1 MSPRSPFK
9 FTLLMGLLAVIFSS
23 LGLWQLE
30 RKSEKAALFEAF
42 ANAPQMS
49 LGDAVAA
56 EQPFAQVR
64 ATGHYDSQRHFLL
77 DNKIYEAQAGVHVLT
92 PFTTL
97 EGQVLLVN
105 RGWKPLP
112 PDRSTL
118 PTISTPDIELP
129 LYGRLNAPP
138 QSGPKL
144 GASDQLGEDQ
154 WPQLMTYFDLPA
166 IETALQKELLPWIVL
181 LDADQPHG
189 FVGRDWKPATMRP
202 EMHGA
207 YAFQWFALT
216 AAAVLIWGLRMFR
229 PRRNADKA

>member
-1 MSPRSPFK
+1 MSLRSAIK
-9 FTLLMGLLAVIFSS
+9 FTLLMGVLAVTFGS

-30 RKSEKAALFEAF
+30 RKSERAAMYEAF
-42 ANAPQMS
+42 DMASQMS
-49 LGDAVAA
+49 LRDAVTA

-64 ATGHYDSQRHFLL
+64 AIGHYDPRRHFLL

-112 PDRSTL
+112 PDRSAL
-118 PTISTPDIELP
+118 PTISSPDIEVHLN
-129 LYGRLNAPP
+129 GRLHALP
-138 QSGPKL
+138 QSGPRL
-144 GASDQLGEDQ
+144 GASDSLGDDQ
-154 WPQLMTYFDLPA
+154 WPQLMTYFELPA
-166 IETALQKELLPWIVL
+166 IETALQTELLPWIVL

-207 YAFQWFALT
+207 YAFQWFALA
-216 AAAVLIWGLRMFR
+216 AAAVLIWGLLMFR
-229 PRRNADKA
+229 PRRNAEKA